1 MARTTTFFI
10 VAAVCVVVVR
20 LTLGRV
26 RDLKRQLG
34 QARKQWK
41 EVVDFL
47 NLFTRSL
54 ATVSEV
60 ERAMELVA
68 HYVCDVVGA
77 ESLGIFLVSSEQGE
91 DRRTLIGAAFAGM
104 FRPFHETAE
113 IVLSKASYLREHL
126 CQEHIPFGEGIL
138 GKVALTQQGILVEDT
153 RTLPEEERPPREV
166 HALMAVPMLVEN
178 RLIGVVCAENCRE
191 GGAVFDGESLRLL
204 ENLSVQA
211 ALASN
216 LITIYAERSEQ
227 QRILQELE
235 LAREI
240 QQSLLPD
247 EPPEWGEY
255 RVHTFNRPARE
266 VGGDFHDFVR
276 IDDHRLMV
284 VVADAS
290 GKGIPAC
297 MLMGMCQS
305 FVRSSVQ
312 YFQDLEQ
319 FLCDLNRNLFQ
330 DTDRAHFVTMAVCVV
345 DQERNVCEYARAGH
359 TELLLRTPQAAPRI
373 LYPEGP
379 ALGLLPDELGISFET
394 VTVEL
399 GPGASLMLF
408 TDGISEALDE
418 EEEEFGVQRIEE
430 VWGREDLPPDEMAA
444 TLLEEVEQFK
454 GSAPQADDQ
463 TIVIV
468 SRPA

>member
-1 MARTTTFFI
+1 MSPVTTFLI
-10 VAAVCVVVVR
+10 LAVVCAIAVR
-20 LTLGRV
+20 LTFGKVL
-26 RDLKRQLG
+26 DLKRQVR

-68 HYVCDVVGA
+68 HYVCDVIGA

-91 DRRTLIGAAFAGM
+91 GRKTLIGAAFAGM

-126 CQEHIPFGEGIL
+126 CKEHIPFGEGIL
-138 GKVALTQQGILVEDT
+138 GKVALTRQGILVKDT
-153 RTLPEEERPPREV
+153 RTLPEDERPPREV
-166 HALMAVPMLVEN
+166 HSLMAVPMMVEN
-178 RLIGVVCAENCRE
+178 QLIGVVCAENCRE
-191 GGAVFDGESLRLL
+191 EGGEFDAESLRLL

-247 EPPEWGEY
+247 EAPEWGEY
-255 RVHTFNRPARE
+255 RVHTFSRPARE
-266 VGGDFHDFVR
+266 VGGDFHDFVQ
-276 IDDHRLMV
+276 IDDQRLMI

-312 YFQDLEQ
+312 YFQNLEQ
-319 FLCDLNRNLFQ
+319 FLCDLNRYLFQ

-345 DQERNVCEYARAGH
+345 DRERNVCEYARAGH
-359 TELLLRTPQAAPRI
+359 TELLLRAPQAECRT
-373 LYPEGP
+373 LYPDGP
-379 ALGLLPDELGISFET
+379 ALGLLPDELGVAFET
-394 VTVEL
+394 MTVEL
-399 GPGASLMLF
+399 KPGASLMLF

-418 EEEEFGVQRIEE
+418 EEEEFGVARIEQ
-430 VWGREDLPPDEMAA
+430 VWAREDLPPEEMAA
-444 TLLEEVEQFK
+444 SLLEEVERFK
-454 GSAPQADDQ
+454 GNAAQADDQ
-463 TIVIV
+463 TVVIV